1 MVAGARDTSGGEVMP
16 SSIAKVNAAAAV
28 VSLPMT
34 EQPTSEQ
41 PTSEQP
47 PEPSHG
53 RRRPRVAV
61 VFGGRSTEHAVSC
74 ISAGSVLAAIDREVY
89 DVVPIGISRDG
100 RWVLAADEPD
110 KLAIT
115 GGRLPEV
122 EESGSSIVLSG
133 DPTQRGLTVHEPGRV
148 PQELGEVDV
157 VLPLLHGPYGEDG
170 TMQGL
175 LELAG
180 VAYVGSGVFAS
191 AAAMDK
197 GHMKALLA
205 AAGLAVGPHA
215 VITPRTWATD
225 KGAVRETVAA
235 LGYPVFVK
243 PCRAGS
249 SVGITKVHEPGDL
262 DEAIEA
268 ARQHDLRV
276 VVEAAI
282 GGREIECGVLEGLDG
297 GEPEASLPAEVIVGG
312 GHEFYD
318 FEAKY
323 LPDQGTELVVPAH
336 LPAGVADEVRD
347 MACRAFDALSCEG
360 LARVDF
366 FVSGERVIIN
376 EVNTMPGFTPV
387 SMFPLMWKA
396 TGIDYPALVD
406 RLVQTALRR
415 PTGLH

>member
-1 MVAGARDTSGGEVMP
+1 
-16 SSIAKVNAAAAV
+16 
-28 VSLPMT
+28 MT
-34 EQPTSEQ
+34 EQPTSQPTTEQ
-41 PTSEQP
+41 PMTDAAMVEHP
-47 PEPSHG
+47 RAEPSESTPG
-53 RRRPRVAV
+53 RRARVAV

-74 ISAGSVLAAIDREVY
+74 VSAGSVLAAIDRDAY
-89 DVVPIGISRDG
+89 DIVPIGISRDG
-100 RWVLAADEPD
+100 RWVLAADEPE

-115 GGRLPEV
+115 GGTLPQV
-122 EESGSSIVLSG
+122 EESASSVVLSG
-133 DPTQRGLTVHEPGRV
+133 DPTQRGLTMQEPGKV
-148 PQELGEVDV
+148 PQQLGEVDV

-170 TMQGL
+170 TLQGL

-180 VAYVGSGVFAS
+180 VTYVGSGVFAS

-205 AAGLAVGPHA
+205 AAGLPVGPHA
-215 VITPRTWATD
+215 VVTPRAWATD
-225 KGAVRETVAA
+225 KGAVRETVAS

-249 SVGITKVHEPGDL
+249 SVGITKVHKPEDL
-262 DEAIEA
+262 DDAIEH
-268 ARQHDLRV
+268 ARGHDLRV
-276 VVEAAI
+276 VVEAMI
-282 GGREIECGVLEGLDG
+282 SGREIECGVLEGLDF
-297 GEPEASLPAEVIVGG
+297 GEPEASVPAEVIVGG
-312 GHEFYD
+312 DHEFYD

-323 LPDQGTELVVPAH
+323 LPDQGTELVVPAD
-336 LPAGVADEVRD
+336 LPTGVADRVRQL
-347 MACRAFDALSCEG
+347 ACQAFDALSCEG

-366 FVSGERVIIN
+366 FVTGNRVTVN

-406 RLVQTALRR
+406 RLIQTALRR